1 MIPIGFFRRGGRPS
15 PGRGSFPHN
24 LHGSFAHF
32 FGVAIPTGASRSH
45 RARFALSRWFA
56 GVAFTAI
63 AAIAATSVWLLSWF
77 VTERML
83 WQEGALTRDF
93 VHSLMLVEKPLHNYL
108 RNPEGAPPLPV
119 QNAFEHIGR
128 MPDVVRANVY
138 GRDHQVLWSSDQQL
152 IGRNFGVNDDL
163 DAALA
168 GTIVVEKKTDIQRV
182 DGKAEY
188 ELLRPAEDLFIEMY
202 MPVLDVET
210 GKVIAAIEFYK
221 NPRALM
227 GVLAQLRSYITFGA
241 VVFGLL
247 LFVALFWLVRR
258 ADLTMQ
264 SQERQLVE
272 KETFAVV
279 GEMSSV
285 VAHGIRNP
293 LASIRSSAELIL
305 ESPGHS
311 ATDAALD
318 IVAQSDRL
326 GSWVRELLA
335 YTRPTDETPQPVALE
350 PLVRTCLKE
359 FSREC
364 ERRHIGASAH
374 LADHLPDVQ
383 GDSLAVGQVLRSVLA
398 NALDAVPEGGRIV
411 VRASSDLNGGGVTL
425 TVEDNGPGMTAEQSE
440 RVGKPFFTTK
450 PHGMGLGLALAR
462 RVIERAGGSFRIDS
476 EPGRGTTVS
485 IMLRA
490 A

>member
-1 MIPIGFFRRGGRPS
+1 MIHIGFFRRDSRQP
-15 PGRGSFPHN
+15 PIRGSFTHK
-24 LHGSFAHF
+24 LRGSFAHI
-32 FGVAIPTGASRSH
+32 FGVAMHPMGSRTH
-45 RARFALSRWFA
+45 RTRFALSRWFA
-56 GVAFTAI
+56 VVAFAAI
-63 AAIAATSVWLLSWF
+63 AGIAATSVWLLSWF

-108 RNPEGAPPLPV
+108 RNPEEAPPLPV
-119 QNAFEHIGR
+119 LNAFEHIGR

-138 GRDHQVLWSSDQQL
+138 GRDRKIIWSSDQAL

-163 DAALA
+163 DAALS
-168 GTIVVEKKTDIQRV
+168 GTIVVEKKTDIERV
-182 DGKAEY
+182 HGKAEY
-188 ELLRPAEDLFIEMY
+188 ELLRPADDLFMELY

-227 GVLAQLRSYITFGA
+227 GVLAQLRNYISFGA
-241 VVFGLL
+241 LVFGLL

-264 SQERQLVE
+264 SQEKQLVE

-293 LASIRSSAELIL
+293 LAAIRSSAELIL

-335 YTRPTDETPQPVALE
+335 YTRPGDETPQPVALE
-350 PLVRTCLKE
+350 PLVRTCLQE

-374 LADHLPDVQ
+374 LPDHLPDVQ

-398 NALDAVPEGGRIV
+398 NALDAAPEGGRIV
-411 VRASSDLNGGGVTL
+411 VRATSDLGGRGVTL
-425 TVEDNGPGMTAEQSE
+425 TIEDNGPGLTPDQRE

-450 PHGMGLGLALAR
+450 AHGMGVGLALAR

-476 EPGRGTTVS
+476 ESGHGTTVS